1 MIEQVAQLEQH
12 VDTLLTLLE
21 SAKLKIGEL
30 NRENNDLKQQV
41 NQLDENLLERTMQLE
56 AATEQNEKLT
66 AQVRQLEGEVED
78 KLSRESQIRDRLRLI
93 LTKIDS
99 IETELTSA
107 GAME

>member
-1 MIEQVAQLEQH
+1 MIEQVEQLEQH

-30 NRENNDLKQQV
+30 NRENDDLKQQV
-41 NQLDENLLERTMQLE
+41 NKLDENLLERTMQLE

-66 AQVRQLEGEVED
+66 AHVQQLEGEVED
-78 KLSRESQIRDRLRLI
+78 KVTREGQIRDRLRLI
-93 LTKIDS
+93 LNKIDS